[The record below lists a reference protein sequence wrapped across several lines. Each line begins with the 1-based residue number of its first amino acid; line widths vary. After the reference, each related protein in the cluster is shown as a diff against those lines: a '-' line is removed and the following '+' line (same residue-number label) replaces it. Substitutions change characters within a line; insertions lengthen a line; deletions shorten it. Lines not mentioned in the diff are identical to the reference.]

1 MLNPILFNVITYRD
15 HAFRCPTEIEG
26 IKTCTVHVPT
36 QFNVEMALK
45 WPCRNY
51 TLRFSFIELNF
62 FVLIVF
68 AC

>member
-15 HAFRCPTEIEG
+15 HFGAPQRLKEL
-26 IKTCTVHVPT
+26 KRVVHVPT

-51 TLRFSFIELNF
+51 TLRFGFIELNF